1 MHVRVVGLA
10 CVCWLISIATAGT
23 LGTAAPVRPHAESVA
38 KTSSTRSLYVLHC
51 SGCHGMDGSG
61 SETGRVP
68 DMRYLA
74 RFLNNA
80 EGRAFLIKVPGV
92 MGSGL
97 NDADVAR
104 VTNWVVENLALDVS
118 ASGFQRYTEQEVNA
132 YRREPLTDVMRTR
145 ADLFTKFQSR

>member
-1 MHVRVVGLA
+1 MNMRVVGMA
-10 CVCWLISIATAGT
+10 CLCCLFSMATAGT
-23 LGTAAPVRPHAESVA
+23 LGTAAPVRPNAESVA
-38 KTSSTRSLYVLHC
+38 KTTSTRSLYVLHC

-61 SETGRVP
+61 SETGQVP

-104 VTNWVVENLALDVS
+104 VTNWVVENLAIDVS
-118 ASGFQRYTEQEVNA
+118 VSGFQRYSAQEVSV
-132 YRREPLTDVMRTR
+132 YRRDPLTDVMRTR
-145 ADLFTKFQSR
+145 ADLLTKLQIR